1 MKDIKEKLLNIINLT
16 GLNINNDQME
26 IIDLG
31 IPHKPTGLPRGK
43 MGIYAFSYNNRFLKI
58 GKVGQN
64 SNARFQSQHYKPNSS
79 QSNLAKSILNDA
91 MFDSENLNEDN
102 VGDWIKNNV
111 RRIDFVIDASLG
123 IFVLNLIEAFLHCYF
138 EPLYEGYKNQR

>member
-1 MKDIKEKLLNIINLT
+1 MEDIKEKLVNVIKMT
-16 GLNINNDQME
+16 GLNINNDQLH
-26 IIDLG
+26 IKDLG
-31 IPHKPTGLPRGK
+31 IPHKPTGLPKGK

-91 MFDSENLNEDN
+91 MFDSKNLNEDN
-102 VGDWIKNNV
+102 VGDWIQNNV
-111 RRIDFVIDASLG
+111 RRIDFIIDASLG
-123 IFVLNLIEAFLHCYF
+123 IFVLNLIESFLHCYY
-138 EPLYEGYKNQR
+138 EPVYEGYKNQR